1 MALDPENSEQS
12 AAQNI
17 LDPENELLFMPHDGS
32 SIYEF
37 VVEY

>member
-12 AAQNI
+12 AAPNI

-32 SIYEF
+32 SISEF